1 MAKMTVKGLEE
12 FSTTIYALK
21 DKGIQIMN
29 AAVFSGAD
37 AMIKAVKDAIQ
48 ALPEEE
54 GYVKNGKLRNVVTH
68 DEKEALLSGIG
79 IAKFDNTGGKVTTA
93 IGFNGYT
100 EHKTKKYDKGVPIPL
115 IARSIESGSSVR
127 RKIPFMRQ
135 AANRAREQVQKAMVD
150 AAEKKMQE
158 LKKE

>member
-12 FSTTIYALK
+12 FSTTIHALK
-21 DKGIQIMN
+21 DEGIKIMN
-29 AAVFSGAD
+29 AAVFTGAD
-37 AMIKAVKDAIQ
+37 VMVQAVKDAIK

-54 GYVKNGKLRNVVTH
+54 GYVENGKLRNVVTH
-68 DEKEALLSGIG
+68 DEKEALLSSIG

-100 EHKTKKYDKGVPIPL
+100 EHRTKKYDKGVPIPL

-135 AANRAREQVQKAMVD
+135 AANRARDQVQKAMVD